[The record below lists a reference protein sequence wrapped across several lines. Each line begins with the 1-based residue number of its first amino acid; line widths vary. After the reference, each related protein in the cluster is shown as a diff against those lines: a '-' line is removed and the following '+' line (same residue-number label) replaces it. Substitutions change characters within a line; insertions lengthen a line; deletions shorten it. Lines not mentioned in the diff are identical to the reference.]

1 MPLTYI
7 KDRMTA
13 TYMMLKPFSKLF
25 LVPFVNITYPLL
37 HQHFPV
43 LPAWQSID
51 IIVTNISGVVNTCVE
66 IINRQ
71 QVKDIYTYSKYG
83 STSSLLLSTYQ
94 TSCLNVVIDV
104 LYPIPANKMN
114 TMHENIGVTICWPIK
129 FRKFVD
135 IIVHVRRT
143 KCQDFTLYVS
153 SSN

>member
-1 MPLTYI
+1 MPLMTYI
-7 KDRMTA
+7 NDRMLT
-13 TYMMLKPFSKLF
+13 TYMMLKSFSKLF
-25 LVPFVNITYPLL
+25 LVPLVNITLPLL
-37 HQHFPV
+37 HQHFPM
-43 LPAWQSID
+43 LTTWQNID
-51 IIVTNISGVVNTCVE
+51 IIVRNISAVVNTCVD

-129 FRKFVD
+129 FTKSIN

-143 KCQDFTLYVS
+143 KC
-153 SSN
+153 